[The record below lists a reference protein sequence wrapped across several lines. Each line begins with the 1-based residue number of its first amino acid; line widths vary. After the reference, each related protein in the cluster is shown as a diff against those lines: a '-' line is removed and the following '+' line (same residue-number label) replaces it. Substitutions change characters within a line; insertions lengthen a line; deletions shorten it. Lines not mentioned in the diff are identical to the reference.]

1 MATFTVA
8 AGTDWIATM
17 EFGSVDDRWR
27 LDDYDL
33 FLHVKRPGSAVV
45 LLDLNLANGK
55 LVIRDAAARLLEVN
69 VGWSEIEALEPG
81 PFEFDVL
88 FDNRTTD
95 VRSRSGSHTLS
106 ITRGITFPEA
116 P

>member
-1 MATFTVA
+1 MATFKVA
-8 AGTDWIATM
+8 AGTDWIATL

-45 LLDLNLANGK
+45 LLDLNLDNGK
-55 LVIRDAAARLLEVN
+55 LIISDAAARLLEVN
-69 VGWSEIEALEPG
+69 VGWEEIEALEPG

-88 FDNRTTD
+88 FENRTTG
-95 VRSRSGSHTLS
+95 VRSRSGPHSLS
-106 ITRGITFPEA
+106 VTRGITFPES
-116 P
+116 